1 MENDKKAILLY
12 QGLMILAVFPALA
25 IAVIGWKF
33 ASGVIPAFVYLI
45 TGLAVC
51 GVPAAGLILSA
62 SRMIAGKD
70 LGLTCCILQIVYG
83 GLLAGMVILTIVGI
97 CI

>member
-1 MENDKKAILLY
+1 
-12 QGLMILAVFPALA
+12 MILGFFPALVIA
-25 IAVIGWKF
+25 IIGWKF
-33 ASGVIPAFVYLI
+33 ASDVIPAFVYLI

-70 LGLTCCILQIVYG
+70 LGLTCLILQIVFG
-83 GLLAGMVILTIVGI
+83 GLLAGEIILTIVGI

>member
-1 MENDKKAILLY
+1 MENYKKTILLY
-12 QGLMILAVFPALA
+12 QAVMILAVFPALV
-25 IAVIGWKF
+25 ISIIGWKF
-33 ASGVIPAFVYLI
+33 ASDVIPAFVYLI

-51 GVPAAGLILSA
+51 GVPAAGIILSA

-83 GLLAGMVILTIVGI
+83 GLLAGFAILTIVGI